1 MRPARE
7 PLASMTQHRPLV
19 AAAIALALL
28 LALLVTTPFATRF
41 VHGTEVIVPAYAAA
55 TFMLEAIT
63 GVLLLAL
70 YNVQRAPALLILA
83 LGYLFSALLLPGW
96 VLTFPG
102 VFTAFGL
109 GEDLQATASIA
120 ALRRIGFAV
129 FLLGYAVLPMRA
141 SMRPAGATIRRAVL
155 GLITVVAAAM
165 WLIVEAPETLPVF
178 MRDERTATP
187 LWRLVPHTAMA
198 LYLLT
203 IVILFRRWRVAL
215 DLWVCL
221 VAFSLAIEL
230 ALLSYLAEAVRLSL
244 GWWTGRI
251 CALLA
256 TGVVTLVMLSDTI
269 MLHTRLAW
277 SVVAEQRA
285 RQNRLTAMEALSAS
299 IAHEINQPLASMIT
313 NADAGLRW
321 LARAEPRLDRAE
333 AALRRIVEDGHRANK
348 IVFGI
353 RTMFLKGAQERVP
366 VEMGGLIRQAVEAIS
381 AEAHLAG
388 VTVELEF
395 DPGQVTVI
403 GNPVQLLQVAANLI
417 ENGIDAL
424 RTVEDRQR
432 LLSLRL
438 RRNAEGDV
446 ELLVADTGIGL
457 TPGLEEVI
465 FEPFFSD
472 KPGGMGMGLM
482 FCRTVVEAHGGRL
495 WATPNQPRGAVFHI
509 TLPETEPATAEAGS
523 AA

>member
-1 MRPARE
+1 
-7 PLASMTQHRPLV
+7 MTQSRPV
-19 AAAIALALL
+19 AAAAVALALL

-41 VHGTEVIVPAYAAA
+41 MPGTEVIVPAYAAA
-55 TFMLEAIT
+55 AFMLEAIT

-120 ALRRIGFAV
+120 ALRRTGFAL
-129 FLLGYAVLPMRA
+129 FLLGYAVSPMRA
-141 SMRPAGATIRRAVL
+141 SMQQAGATIRRTVL
-155 GLITVVAAAM
+155 GLVTVVAAAM
-165 WLIVEAPETLPVF
+165 WLIVAAPDILPVF
-178 MRDERTATP
+178 MQDERVATP
-187 LWRLVPHTAMA
+187 LWRFVPHTAMA

-203 IVILFRRWRVAL
+203 IAILLRRRRVTL
-215 DLWVCL
+215 DLWICL

-269 MLHTRLAW
+269 MLHTRLAQ
-277 SVVAEQRA
+277 SVAAEQRA

-321 LARAEPRLDRAE
+321 LARTEPRIDRAE
-333 AALRRIVEDGHRANK
+333 AALQRIVADGHRANK
-348 IVFGI
+348 VVFGI

-366 VEMGGLIRQAVEAIS
+366 VEMGGLIRQAVESIS
-381 AEAHLAG
+381 AEARLAG
-388 VTVELEF
+388 ITVELAL
-395 DPGQVTVI
+395 DLGRATVI
-403 GNPVQLLQVAANLI
+403 GNPVQLLQVVANLI
-417 ENGIDAL
+417 ENGLDAL
-424 RTVEDRQR
+424 RAVEDRQR
-432 LLSLRL
+432 VLSLGL
-438 RRNAEGDV
+438 RRGAEGDV

-457 TPGLEEVI
+457 TPGLEERI
-465 FEPFFSD
+465 FEPFFSG
-472 KPGGMGMGLM
+472 KPEGMGMGLM

-495 WATPNQPRGAVFHI
+495 WATPNRPRGAVFHV
-509 TLPETEPATAEAGS
+509 TLPGVEPSIGEAR
-523 AA
+523 AAL